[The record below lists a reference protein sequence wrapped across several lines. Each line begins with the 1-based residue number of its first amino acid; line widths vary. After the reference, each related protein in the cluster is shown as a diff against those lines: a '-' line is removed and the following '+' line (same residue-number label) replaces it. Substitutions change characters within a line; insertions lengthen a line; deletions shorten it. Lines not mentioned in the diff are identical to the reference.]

1 MWRISFM
8 KSALL
13 LKLWCH
19 KHPYLQ
25 TSSSFSSVSIFLC
38 VVCVQ
43 VNHMQYME
51 VGDDNLSFAIWTGSD
66 PDAEIFTM
74 TVSSAE
80 KKKDWLL
87 ALQKLQESQ
96 ISFAMGKR
104 TRGF

>member
-1 MWRISFM
+1 M
-8 KSALL
+8 
-13 LKLWCH
+13 H
-19 KHPYLQ
+19 
-25 TSSSFSSVSIFLC
+25 
-38 VVCVQ
+38 
-43 VNHMQYME
+43 YME

-74 TVSSAE
+74 TVSSPE

-104 TRGF
+104 IITFLDLTQFSRPTIKKQQQLNTRHLGI